1 MSTNGL
7 HKASRIVELADTIQ
21 KSVAE
26 LDNMLKSKGLPA
38 PSFDEDASPDPLPS
52 EAQKA
57 QDAVLDATA
66 ELHDILLEPTALVLK
81 TISNEYVAFFGFIS
95 RHDIPNYVPL
105 GGRVS
110 FTDIAKKTGVDE
122 SIVKR
127 LLRSAMCRR
136 VFQEPEP
143 GQVAH
148 TKASKAM
155 RSKVLLAFLRTG
167 ADMGWYTI
175 FKLVDA
181 VEKWPDV
188 QEQDQTAFNLAHNVK
203 GTYFE
208 NVAKDAKNAELFA
221 SGMATQWELPGY
233 ELHHLLDGYDWA
245 GLGNAKVI
253 DVGGFRGRISIALAE
268 RFPNLDLLVQ
278 DMEMNEA
285 DAHAAV
291 PDALKDRVHFMSR
304 DIFTT
309 QPVHAEVYYIRQI
322 FHDWSDKYCTKLL
335 RAHTAQLEAGAR
347 VLIHDCLLPEVP
359 GTSSLPLWKERDMR
373 AMDLGLV
380 AHMNGR
386 ERSVEEWHKLVTE
399 ADPRFKIHQIH
410 EQKNSMLALI
420 EVVLET

>member
-1 MSTNGL
+1 MDDSKTNGRQN
-7 HKASRIVELADTIQ
+7 ASRIVALANTIQ

-26 LDNMLKSKGLPA
+26 LQAVLDSKGLPA
-38 PSFDEDASPDPLPS
+38 PSFAEDASPDPLPF

-81 TISNEYVAFFGFIS
+81 TISNEYVAFLGFIS
-95 RHDIPNYVPL
+95 RYDIPNFVPL

-110 FTDIAKKTGVDE
+110 FTDIAKKTGFE
-122 SIVKR
+122 EGIVKR
-127 LLRSAMCRR
+127 LLRAAICRR
-136 VFQEPEP
+136 IFQEPES
-143 GQVAH
+143 GYVAH

-155 RSKVLLAFLRTG
+155 RSKILLTFLRTG

-181 VEKWPDV
+181 AEKWPDV
-188 QEQDQTAFNLAHNVK
+188 QEQDQTAFNLAHDVQ

-208 NVAKDAKNAELFA
+208 NVAKSAKNAELFA

-233 ELHHLLDGYDWA
+233 ELHHLLDGYDWT
-245 GLGNAKVI
+245 GLGKAKVI

-268 RFPNLDLLVQ
+268 RFPDLDLLVQ

-291 PDALKDRVHFMSR
+291 PSALKDRVHFMSR

-309 QPVHAEVYYIRQI
+309 QPVRADVYYIRQI

-335 RAHTAQLEAGAR
+335 RAHTSQLEAGSS
-347 VLIHDCLLPEVP
+347 VLIHDCILPEVP
-359 GTSSLPLWKERDMR
+359 GSSLPLWKERDMR
-373 AMDLGLV
+373 Q
-380 AHMNGR
+380 
-386 ERSVEEWHKLVTE
+386 RSVDEWHKLVTE
-399 ADPRFKIHQIH
+399 ADPRFKIRQISQP
-410 EQKNSMLALI
+410 EGSMLALI
-420 EVVLET
+420 EVVFNA